1 MKRFITTIAFA
12 SLFFTGLGAI
22 VEKAGASFKSDQKA
36 LEIVAKARQ
45 AIGGE
50 AAIAQVQSMV
60 IVGRSTH
67 TIKIG
72 DTERTEQGETEI
84 AMQFPDKLQKSIKI
98 GDPSTAAGA
107 ADDANVVKEESVV
120 VIRKGEGAEFKVDG
134 GNGEFTT
141 SDGKKIIVRR
151 AEPGTG
157 DVTGP
162 DGKTFVFKKGEEGDA
177 EFTTED
183 GKKVIVR
190 AVPSGDFEWKAREG
204 AENHVMH
211 RAGGVRQNELLRIG
225 LMLLVSAPQG
235 IDVSYTFEGE
245 GNVDGTQVNIVAASF
260 AGSVYRL
267 HIDKFTNL
275 PVAIGYT
282 GDPMPHIVRF
292 NKGEAVETE
301 KDVVVFTRKMEGE
314 AAGGETLV
322 KLSDFRSTGG
332 VQLPYRWTTTT
343 GGRTTEVFDVTS
355 FDVNPANIADRF
367 KDQKMILRMAK
378 PEGKN

>member
-1 MKRFITTIAFA
+1 MKRFITTIAVASIFFA
-12 SLFFTGLGAI
+12 GLGAI
-22 VEKAGASFKSDQKA
+22 VEKAGARFKSDQKA
-36 LEIVAKARQ
+36 LEIIAKARQ

-72 DTERTEQGETEI
+72 ETERTEQGETEI
-84 AMQFPDKLQKSIKI
+84 ALQFPDKLQKSIKI
-98 GDPSTAAGA
+98 GNPSAAAG
-107 ADDANVVKEESVV
+107 DAHVIKERDVV
-120 VIRKGEGAEFKVDG
+120 VIRKGEGAEFKIEGSD
-134 GNGEFTT
+134 GEFTT
-141 SDGKKIIVRR
+141 ADGKKIFIRN

-157 DVTGP
+157 EVVGP
-162 DGKTFVFKKGEEGDA
+162 DGKAFVLKKGEDGTA
-177 EFTTED
+177 EFTTDD

-190 AVPSGDFEWKAREG
+190 TAPGGEFDWKAREG
-204 AENHVMH
+204 AENLRVH
-211 RAGGVRQNELLRIG
+211 RAGAVRNNEMLRIG
-225 LMLLVSAPQG
+225 LMLLVSEPQG

-245 GNVDGTQVNIVAASF
+245 GNVDGTQVNIVAATF

-282 GDPMPHIVRF
+282 GGPMPHIVRF
-292 NKGEAVETE
+292 NKGEAPADG

-355 FDVNPANIADRF
+355 FDVNPANIAERF
-367 KDQKMILRMAK
+367 KDQKMTLRMVK

>member
-1 MKRFITTIAFA
+1 MKKFITTIAFA

-72 DTERTEQGETEI
+72 ETERTEQGETEI
-84 AMQFPDKLQKSIKI
+84 AMQFPDKLQKSVKI
-98 GDPSTAAGA
+98 GDPSAAAG
-107 ADDANVVKEESVV
+107 DAHVIKERDVV
-120 VIRKGEGAEFKVDG
+120 VIRKGEGAEFKVENRD
-134 GNGEFTT
+134 GEFTT

-157 DVTGP
+157 EVTGP
-162 DGKTFVFKKGEEGDA
+162 DGKTFVFKKGEEGNA

-235 IDVSYTFEGE
+235 MDVSYTFEGE

-260 AGSVYRL
+260 AGSVYRM

-282 GDPMPHIVRF
+282 GGPMPHIVRF

-301 KDVVVFTRKMEGE
+301 KDIVVFTGKMEGAV
-314 AAGGETLV
+314 AATAETLV

-355 FDVNPANIADRF
+355 FEVNPSNIAERF

-378 PEGKN
+378 PAEKN

>member
-1 MKRFITTIAFA
+1 MKKFITTIAFA

-72 DTERTEQGETEI
+72 ETERTEQGETEI
-84 AMQFPDKLQKSIKI
+84 AMQFPDKLQKSVKI
-98 GDPSTAAGA
+98 GDPSAAAG
-107 ADDANVVKEESVV
+107 DGTVITERDVV
-120 VIRKGEGAEFKVDG
+120 VIRKVEGAEFKVDG

-157 DVTGP
+157 EVTET
-162 DGKTFVFKKGEEGDA
+162 DGKTFVFKKGEEGNA

-204 AENHVMH
+204 AENHVIH

-235 IDVSYTFEGE
+235 MDVSYTFEGE

-260 AGSVYRL
+260 AGSVYRM

-282 GDPMPHIVRF
+282 GGPMPHIVRF

-301 KDVVVFTRKMEGE
+301 KDIVVFTGKMEGAV
-314 AAGGETLV
+314 AATAETLV

-355 FDVNPANIADRF
+355 FEVNPSNIAERF

-378 PEGKN
+378 PAEKN

>member
-1 MKRFITTIAFA
+1 MKRFITTIAVATIFFA
-12 SLFFTGLGAI
+12 GLGAI
-22 VEKAGASFKSDQKA
+22 AEKAGASFKSDQKA

-45 AIGGE
+45 AIGGD

-72 DTERTEQGETEI
+72 DTERTEQGETEL
-84 AMQFPDKLQKSIKI
+84 ALQFPDKLQKSVKI
-98 GDPSTAAGA
+98 GDPSAAAG
-107 ADDANVVKEESVV
+107 DAHVIKERDVV

-157 DVTGP
+157 EVVGP
-162 DGKTFVFKKGEEGDA
+162 DGKTFVFKRGEAGNA

-190 AVPSGDFEWKAREG
+190 AVPQGEFEWKAREG

-211 RAGGVRQNELLRIG
+211 RAGGVRHNELLRIG
-225 LMLLVSAPQG
+225 LMLLATAPLG

-245 GNVDGTQVNIVAASF
+245 GNVDGTHVNIVAASF
-260 AGSVYRL
+260 AGSVYRM

-282 GDPMPHIVRF
+282 GGPMPHVIRL
-292 NKGEAVETE
+292 NKGEGPADA
-301 KDVVVFTRKMEGE
+301 KDVVVFTRRMESE
-314 AAGGETLV
+314 PATAETLV
-322 KLSDFRSTGG
+322 KLSDFRSTGS

-355 FDVNPANIADRF
+355 FEVNPANIAERF

-378 PEGKN
+378 PAEKN

>member
-72 DTERTEQGETEI
+72 ETERTEQGETEI
-84 AMQFPDKLQKSIKI
+84 AMQFPDKLQKSVKI
-98 GDPSTAAGA
+98 GAPSTATG
-107 ADDANVVKEESVV
+107 DANVVKEESVV

-157 DVTGP
+157 EVTGP
-162 DGKTFVFKKGEEGDA
+162 DGKTFVFKKGEEGNA

-183 GKKVIVR
+183 GKKIILR
-190 AVPSGDFEWKAREG
+190 TAPAGDFEWKAREG

-235 IDVSYTFEGE
+235 MDVSYTFEGE

-275 PVAIGYT
+275 PVAIGYI
-282 GDPMPHIVRF
+282 GGPMPHVVRF
-292 NKGEAVETE
+292 NKGEAPAEG

-355 FDVNPANIADRF
+355 FEVNPANIAERF
-367 KDQKMILRMAK
+367 KDQKMILRMTK